1 MLEEIMMDKARI
13 AREAA
18 EEWALA
24 SDNFLAL
31 MKDPEVAWA
40 EPGDMAV
47 DWIGGRIEKVRDM
60 LEAELRRAVKSYLNT
75 WARDETRRRTKM
87 NLPTKFVQ
95 LATSW
100 DSMLDDLLQ
109 GERVARNKAGK
120 KNLTPWV
127 APKGVVTVGG
137 ELIDYTSHEF
147 WTDMYLYGVDNPE
160 REGESHRNFIRRL
173 GDAGANAKYASEKM
187 PQAHNG
193 TARSYAI
200 DASHSDSLVAG
211 MNGKFDESY
220 QTAHRTVGADR
231 RPMNLRDQDWAER
244 PVQTHTLTVRA
255 IKERQAKV
263 YRGALRGD
271 PYP

>member
-1 MLEEIMMDKARI
+1 MLDKARI

-24 SDNFLAL
+24 SENFAAL
-31 MKDPEVAWA
+31 MKDPEVQWA

-47 DWIGGRIEKVRDM
+47 DWIGARIEKVRDM

-75 WARDETRRRTKM
+75 WARNETRRRAKM
-87 NLPTKFVQ
+87 ALPTKFVQ

-100 DSMLDDLLQ
+100 DGMIDDLTQ
-109 GERVARNKAGK
+109 AERVARSKSGK
-120 KNLTPWV
+120 KNLTPWI
-127 APKGVVTVGG
+127 APKGVVTIEG

-147 WTDMYLYGVDNPE
+147 WTDMYLYAVDNPE
-160 REGESHRNFIRRL
+160 RPEEAHRNFIRRM

-187 PQAHNG
+187 PQPHNG

-211 MNGKFDESY
+211 MNGKFDEAY
-220 QTAHRTVGADR
+220 QTAHRSIGADR
-231 RPMNLRDQDWAER
+231 RPMNLRDKDWAER
-244 PVQTHTLTVRA
+244 PVTTRTLSRREIAKRQEQAVLSGVRA
-255 IKERQAKV
+255 H
-263 YRGALRGD
+263 L
-271 PYP
+271 YP

>member
-1 MLEEIMMDKARI
+1 MLEEIMLDKARI

-24 SDNFLAL
+24 SENFSVL
-31 MKDPEVAWA
+31 MKDPGTAWA

-60 LEAELRRAVKSYLNT
+60 MESELRRAVKSYLNT
-75 WARDETRRRTKM
+75 WARNETRRMVKAALPESARTQAGEWEGM
-87 NLPTKFVQ
+87 V
-95 LATSW
+95 
-100 DSMLDDLLQ
+100 DDLLQ

-120 KNLTPWV
+120 KNLTVWI
-127 APKGVVTVGG
+127 APKGVVTVEGD
-137 ELIDYTSHEF
+137 LIDYTSHEF
-147 WTDMYLYGVDNPE
+147 WTDMYLYGVENPE
-160 REGESHRNFIRRL
+160 KEVEAHRNFIRRL

-211 MNGKFDESY
+211 MSGKFDEAH
-220 QTAHRTVGADR
+220 QTTHRSVGADR
-231 RPMNLRDQDWAER
+231 RPMNLRDKDWAER
-244 PVQTHTLTVRA
+244 PVSTHTLAVRA

-263 YRGALRGD
+263 YRGALRAH

>member
-1 MLEEIMMDKARI
+1 MLEEIMLDKARI

-24 SDNFLAL
+24 SENFAVL
-31 MKDPEVAWA
+31 MKDPEVQWA

-60 LEAELRRAVKSYLNT
+60 LEADLRRAVKSYLNT
-75 WARDETRRRTKM
+75 WARDETRRRAKM
-87 NLPTKFVQ
+87 ALPQKVGAE
-95 LATSW
+95 ATSW
-100 DSMLDDLLQ
+100 DGMIADLTQ
-109 GERVARNKAGK
+109 AERVARNKAGK
-120 KNLTPWV
+120 KNLTPWI
-127 APKGVVTVGG
+127 APKGVVTIEG
-137 ELIDYTSHEF
+137 ELVDYTSHEF
-147 WTDMYLYGVDNPE
+147 WTDMYLYGIENPE
-160 REGESHRNFIRRL
+160 REAESHRNFIRRL

-187 PQAHNG
+187 PQPHNG

-211 MNGKFDESY
+211 MNGKFDEAH
-220 QTAHRTVGADR
+220 QTTHRTVGADR
-231 RPMNLRDQDWAER
+231 RPMNLRDVDWAER
-244 PVQTHTLTVRA
+244 PVSTHTLTVRA

-263 YRGALRGD
+263 YRGLLRGD